1 MEDDDEFGDLYADVL
16 PAVTPSSPPPP
27 QIDLNTTIAND
38 DEETLHGVNS
48 SKPKDRHVSPDD
60 DLDDNFGIEDTGDEI
75 PGLFPSEVR
84 VSGGGVD
91 NWDDDDDS
99 DSEDDLQIVLNND
112 NDNNN
117 NNNNVEVN
125 EGGGGGDGEGN
136 FVILGDN
143 DDSSRLNETEEMQD
157 WGEDGGGDGK
167 VNSGVGGV
175 VVPKIGYSGYRQPF
189 HSQFKYVR
197 PGAAPIP
204 GAAPPATGGAP
215 GQVRPPATMPP
226 FAVRGPGDWRPGAMQ
241 KNFHSGQGIPGWGTG
256 APRGLD
262 FTLPSHKTIFEVD
275 IDGFEEKPWRLEGID
290 ISDFFNFGLDEES
303 WKGYCKQ
310 LDQLRLE
317 TTMQSKIRVYESG
330 RAKMQHDPDLPPELA
345 AATGIDEISSENQ
358 DIGKANMHSDL
369 ANGSSH
375 ARMQLPYGRAIPVE
389 TGFRERI
396 PTIDTRP
403 LRPLDLDAI
412 IEIVLQGSADDDPVP
427 ENDIADPPEVNHSRE
442 NPTEDLEVE
451 ENTAS
456 GSDHFERIPK
466 AYKGKKR
473 EVEPRKKRSSPYNHN
488 ERPTKR
494 RTPSRSPY
502 SAHDESIQDKE
513 LADSQKEGSPD
524 NAEVKQSSST
534 SRPSLGTQEF
544 SQNDAIED
552 EVVRDDIA
560 VDTTTTT
567 TTIFKDEKQ
576 ARTMNNPKG
585 ISRTT
590 RFSVEK
596 VDNGEDPKAARSRNH
611 HKSDRHREW
620 DSNSAYHPKSKGFR
634 RRNGRESEGAWQD
647 EDLYLHAER
656 TRDENIWKRERVEE
670 MMSRHPHKVRE
681 YERSDKD
688 RHYSKKESENGSW
701 KGNRDSLQTR
711 HNGSGIHEKRIKEGV
726 EKQRDRNEWKER
738 VRSGDK
744 TWIGH
749 SRLKEDYR
757 GEKIIESREK
767 QGRRDRIENE
777 SFSRHA
783 GREGAYSHGNRVIDD
798 ERRSRYERVNS
809 DSDMQRVQEKK
820 HKESIK
826 KGRER
831 DSVSRSSLAPSKKN
845 REDHSIQRSDRMMV
859 ERENGGQNHRNRQS
873 SRKHRE
879 DVPSE
884 DEDSKRGRSK
894 LERWTSHKDIDLS
907 AGVNS
912 SASHNVDETDRY
924 EDVDPIKP
932 LDQSSKPQEIHENFN
947 SNPKS
952 LVEENG
958 EAIPAEGK
966 HLDAVEKLKKRSERF
981 KLPMSIENED
991 LAVNKIE
998 NELLPP
1004 IQGEPHPDLAIK
1016 PERPPR
1022 KRSPAVIPKK
1032 FAKMQWQLATVTG
1045 SLKHQ
1050 AAAN

>member
-16 PAVTPSSPPPP
+16 PTVTPSSPPPP
-27 QIDLNTTIAND
+27 PPPQIDLNNSIARD
-38 DEETLHGVNS
+38 DEEI
-48 SKPKDRHVSPDD
+48 RHVSPDD

-91 NWDDDDDS
+91 NWDDNDDDDS
-99 DSEDDLQIVLNND
+99 DSEDDLQIVLNNV
-112 NDNNN
+112 ND
-117 NNNNVEVN
+117 NNVEVN
-125 EGGGGGDGEGN
+125 EGGGGDVIDGEGN
-136 FVILGDN
+136 VGDN
-143 DDSSRLNETEEMQD
+143 DDSSRLNATEETQD
-157 WGEDGGGDGK
+157 WGEDGGDGLK
-167 VNSGVGGV
+167 VNSGG
-175 VVPKIGYSGYRQPF
+175 VVPKIGYSGFRQPF

-310 LDQLRLE
+310 LDQVRLE

-330 RAKMQHDPDLPPELA
+330 RSKKQHDPDLPPELA
-345 AATGIDEISSENQ
+345 AATGIDEISSENL
-358 DIGKANMHSDL
+358 DIGKANMHSGL

-375 ARMQLPYGRAIPVE
+375 ARMQLPYGRPIPVE

-412 IEIVLQGSADDDPVP
+412 IEIVLQGSADDESVP
-427 ENDIADPPEVNHSRE
+427 ENDIANPPEVNPSRE

-451 ENTAS
+451 ENTTS
-456 GSDHFERIPK
+456 GSDHFERIPQ
-466 AYKGKKR
+466 AYKGNKR
-473 EVEPRKKRSSPYNHN
+473 EVEPRKKRSSPYNHD

-494 RTPSRSPY
+494 RTPNRSPY
-502 SAHDESIQDKE
+502 SADDESIEDKE
-513 LADSQKEGSPD
+513 FANNQKEGSPD

-534 SRPSLGTQEF
+534 SRLSLGTQDF

-552 EVVRDDIA
+552 EVARDDIA
-560 VDTTTTT
+560 VDTITT
-567 TTIFKDEKQ
+567 TTIFEDEKR
-576 ARTMNNPKG
+576 ARTMINPKD

-620 DSNSAYHPKSKGFR
+620 DSNSAYHPKSEGFR
-634 RRNGRESEGAWQD
+634 RRNGRESEGAWKD

-656 TRDENIWKRERVEE
+656 TRDGNIWKRERAEE

-688 RHYSKKESENGSW
+688 RHYSKKVSENGSW

-711 HNGSGIHEKRIKEGV
+711 HDGSGIYEKRIKEGV

-738 VRSGDK
+738 VRSGRAVEDK

-777 SFSRHA
+777 NFSRHT
-783 GREGAYSHGNRVIDD
+783 GREDAYSRGNRVIDD
-798 ERRSRYERVNS
+798 ERRSRHERVNT
-809 DSDMQRVQEKK
+809 DSDLHRVQEKK
-820 HKESIK
+820 HKESIQ

-831 DSVSRSSLAPSKKN
+831 DGVSHSSLAPSKKN

-859 ERENGGQNHRNRQS
+859 ERENGGRNHRNRQS

-907 AGVNS
+907 AGIDS

-924 EDVDPIKP
+924 EDVDPI
-932 LDQSSKPQEIHENFN
+932 KPQEIHENFN

-958 EAIPAEGK
+958 EAEGK

-991 LAVNKIE
+991 LAVNKVE

-1022 KRSPAVIPKK
+1022 KRRWTS
-1032 FAKMQWQLATVTG
+1032 G
-1045 SLKHQ
+1045 
-1050 AAAN
+1050 